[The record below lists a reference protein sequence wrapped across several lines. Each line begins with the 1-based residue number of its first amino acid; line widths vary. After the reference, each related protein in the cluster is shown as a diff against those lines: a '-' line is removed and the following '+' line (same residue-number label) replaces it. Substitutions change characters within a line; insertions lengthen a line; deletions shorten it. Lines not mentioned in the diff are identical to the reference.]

1 MKQWIEKIRSIPRWG
16 WAIGLFYFALQY
28 GLYRLGAYLSRV
40 LGTVSYAFEW
50 KIAAIDDL
58 FPVVPIFSVIY
69 LFSYVF
75 WICAPAAAS
84 LTKKRNFINYIA
96 GLSLAYL
103 IGFLFFIFLP
113 TYMDRVK
120 ENLMTAAAG
129 QDLFSRLLRT
139 IYEADGSAMAL
150 VSAADYQ
157 VKLHEE
163 LFPDLE
169 FAASFAAFMAQETI
183 PFTKETKKGT
193 TELDLKPM
201 IMDWRVDGPNGRELF
216 LHVTQGSKNNLKPE
230 TVLAA
235 FAAFAGQEFDPY
247 GFSVCRSELY
257 MEDGRTLAE
266 AGQSI

>member
-1 MKQWIEKIRSIPRWG
+1 M
-16 WAIGLFYFALQY
+16 
-28 GLYRLGAYLSRV
+28 
-40 LGTVSYAFEW
+40 GTVSYAFEW

-139 IYEADGSAMAL
+139 IYEADGSAMAFN
-150 VSAADYQ
+150 
-157 VKLHEE
+157 
-163 LFPDLE
+163 LFPSYHCLISTYCYLGVRKQPE
-169 FAASFAAFMAQETI
+169 ISRGFRIYSLVMAALIGLSTLL
-183 PFTKETKKGT
+183 TK
-193 TELDLKPM
+193 
-201 IMDWRVDGPNGRELF
+201 
-216 LHVTQGSKNNLKPE
+216 
-230 TVLAA
+230 
-235 FAAFAGQEFDPY
+235 
-247 GFSVCRSELY
+247 
-257 MEDGRTLAE
+257 
-266 AGQSI
+266 

>member
-113 TYMDRVK
+113 TYMDRAK

-139 IYEADGSAMAL
+139 IYEADGSAMAFN
-150 VSAADYQ
+150 
-157 VKLHEE
+157 
-163 LFPDLE
+163 LFPSYHCLISTYCYLGVRKQPE
-169 FAASFAAFMAQETI
+169 ISRGFRIYSLVMAALIGLSTLL
-183 PFTKETKKGT
+183 TKQHYIVDCFGGVAISLFCYLLMNR
-193 TELDLKPM
+193 LDPGKRM
-201 IMDWRVDGPNGRELF
+201 
-216 LHVTQGSKNNLKPE
+216 S
-230 TVLAA
+230 
-235 FAAFAGQEFDPY
+235 
-247 GFSVCRSELY
+247 
-257 MEDGRTLAE
+257 RT
-266 AGQSI
+266 S